1 MDCLEDKFRL
11 YCPDHFYWYNQRV
24 HGIGKL
30 LDQKGKLSNKTTMLL
45 KSVVSAKN
53 YLTGPGSCP
62 APGVDGLLYLHV
74 VLLVLL
80 LLLLLLQLLL
90 GLPPVDYLALE
101 DSLLLLARLWWSS

>member
-62 APGVDGLLYLHV
+62 APGVGLVLHGLLLQ
-74 VLLVLL
+74 LVLL
-80 LLLLLLQLLL
+80 LLLLLLAAS
-90 GLPPVDYLALE
+90 G
-101 DSLLLLARLWWSS
+101 SLLLLGRLWSLS